1 MSRLRWRL
9 LPAQSSVLASA
20 LWLCHGVGSFR
31 LRAHLR
37 NRPRKRLLIERTH
50 NKVKEFHI

>member
-20 LWLCHGVGSFR
+20 LWLCDAGGSFR
-31 LRAHLR
+31 LRAHLK
-37 NRPRKRLLIERTH
+37 NRPHKRLLIERTH
-50 NKVKEFHI
+50 NKFKEFHI